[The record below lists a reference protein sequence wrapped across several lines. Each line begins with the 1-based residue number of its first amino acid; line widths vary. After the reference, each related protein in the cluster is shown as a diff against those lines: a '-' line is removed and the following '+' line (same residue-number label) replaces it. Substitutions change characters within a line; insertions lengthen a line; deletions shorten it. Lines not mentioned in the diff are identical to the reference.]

1 MVLLLLVS
9 CELPIILDLCHQWR
23 EQIQASCEYRIDADR
38 CVRENKGHRLFLLF
52 CRQNLEWDIQ
62 YTWSENYLAIWN
74 ILTHLQHHLQFDPE
88 LTLSRT
94 LTNICNRITATIPSD
109 NNPISTL
116 AAALKKD
123 KLVLCCRFGANH
135 LAQDGASYLLWLRWA
150 IVAYHLVKTTK

>member
-1 MVLLLLVS
+1 MVLPPLVS
-9 CELPIILDLCHQWR
+9 SDLPIILDLCHQWR
-23 EQIQASCEYRIDADR
+23 EQIQASCKHRIDADG

-62 YTWSENYLAIWN
+62 YRWSENYLAIWN

-88 LTLSRT
+88 LSLSRT
-94 LTNICNRITATIPSD
+94 LTNICNGITATIPSG
-109 NNPISTL
+109 NNPIRTL

-135 LAQDGASYLLWLRWA
+135 LAQDGASYLLWLWWA
-150 IVAYHLVKTTK
+150 TVAYNLVKTTK